1 MSSDG
6 DAEASGSKSPTSSAA
21 PTAIGPST
29 SSDGAGADKGE
40 DDGSSFPLKPL
51 SGHRNISSPPPGFPT
66 PDEILRLRSLS
77 RRVKVNVG
85 GVRHEVMW
93 RTLSRLPRSRLGR
106 LRECTT
112 HETIMAI
119 CDDYVLID
127 NEYFFDRHPG
137 SFCSVLNFYRTGKL
151 HLIEDICPVSFSEDL
166 EYWGIDELY
175 MESCCQHKYHAK
187 KEQQVEEQRR
197 IEDSL
202 RQREEEDFGSG
213 CLADRRRQ
221 LWDLMEKPNSST
233 AAKVIAIISI
243 LFIILST
250 IALSLNTMEGLQ
262 KRDAQNNPI
271 DNDKLAMIESICI
284 AWFTLEYLLR
294 LISAPNKWKFF
305 KGVLNIID
313 LLAILPYYVTLF
325 LTESRESVMQ
335 FQNMRRVVQIF
346 RVMRIMRILKL
357 ARHSTGLQSLGF
369 TLRTS
374 YKELGLL
381 ILFLAIG
388 IMLFSSLAYF
398 AEKDVPFTDFTS
410 IPASFWWAAITM
422 TTVGYGDISPIT
434 VLGKIIGSV
443 CCVCGVL
450 FIALPI
456 PIIVNNFSE
465 YYREQ
470 KRQEKALKRHEALD
484 RAKRDG
490 SLVSLDMRDLHFVEL
505 SEMGYGLKPL
515 NPIVQ
520 TRMRSSSSPLRCKD
534 KRGAQADP
542 DIVGLN
548 RRYHSH
554 DEGIKDNTGVQWR
567 GNDRAHSGI
576 YPHGR
581 DRTYSSTTYTDHANR
596 QSSSSLASDAFGE
609 SQDHHELPR
618 ILRTIGNVGILA
630 GQTGVGGQDD
640 KSTDR
645 GPPSY
650 DLSIH
655 TISSPSKQSK
665 VEMQLPDRYGG
676 PSHRDDSQSG
686 FRQSMSP
693 RDTDTSET
701 EPLLGPRQ
709 GHGKETPSPV
719 SDCNAT
725 GEMGVI
731 VQKLDDGFT
740 TTWTKA
746 PEPGRPG
753 QAVKPSLKHTMSS
766 GDEPMER
773 SSLTRKSS
781 SESQYSQGGHP
792 KRVTIE
798 EGRRASVSS
807 TDSGSS
813 SGAAPHPRLCK
824 KAGTKPKTRK
834 QKHRPAFLAGIGSI
848 TAGIKLGRQSS
859 KDSDSSKRPSDSS
872 PSSKKVGDNSNIRSK
887 ARSRSKAGLLNFH
900 SKKQRDTIGPVP
912 MQTITSAEDAG
923 SNGSHDD
930 KPQGDIIDL
939 MQTTN
944 TSDAQVENGD
954 ANPDI
959 RQHTPSHSQE
969 LLNLDNN
976 SKVPLRMVSSNG
988 IPKSAPS
995 LVDELLNGDTQGSVS
1010 TNPSNLNRSMPIK
1023 QLSLDGVPR
1032 SAPKPPDL
1040 MSRSTPNSPDHTG
1053 VPSANQ
1059 TDWGYP
1065 FLSETLP
1072 DCKPD
1077 KAIDISSND
1086 CHSSHSDSRENSIK
1100 C

>member
-1 MSSDG
+1 M
-6 DAEASGSKSPTSSAA
+6 
-21 PTAIGPST
+21 
-29 SSDGAGADKGE
+29 
-40 DDGSSFPLKPL
+40 
-51 SGHRNISSPPPGFPT
+51 
-66 PDEILRLRSLS
+66 
-77 RRVKVNVG
+77 
-85 GVRHEVMW
+85 
-93 RTLSRLPRSRLGR
+93 
-106 LRECTT
+106 
-112 HETIMAI
+112 
-119 CDDYVLID
+119 
-127 NEYFFDRHPG
+127 
-137 SFCSVLNFYRTGKL
+137 
-151 HLIEDICPVSFSEDL
+151 
-166 EYWGIDELY
+166 
-175 MESCCQHKYHAK
+175 
-187 KEQQVEEQRR
+187 
-197 IEDSL
+197 
-202 RQREEEDFGSG
+202 
-213 CLADRRRQ
+213 
-221 LWDLMEKPNSST
+221 
-233 AAKVIAIISI
+233 
-243 LFIILST
+243 
-250 IALSLNTMEGLQ
+250 
-262 KRDAQNNPI
+262 
-271 DNDKLAMIESICI
+271 
-284 AWFTLEYLLR
+284 R

-313 LLAILPYYVTLF
+313 LVAILPYYVTLF

-398 AEKDVPFTDFTS
+398 AEKDVPFTEFTS

-470 KRQEKALKRHEALD
+470 KRQEKALKRYEALN
-484 RAKRDG
+484 RAKCDG
-490 SLVSLDMRDLHFVEL
+490 SLVSLDMRDLHFIEL

-534 KRGAQADP
+534 KQEAQAEP
-542 DIVGLN
+542 DMVGLN

-567 GNDRAHSGI
+567 ANDRAHSGM
-576 YPHGR
+576 YPHER

-609 SQDHHELPR
+609 SHDHHELPR
-618 ILRTIGNVGILA
+618 ILRTIGTVGILA
-630 GQTGVGGQDD
+630 GQSGIGYQDGRPHAEDRAQSSGYDGG
-640 KSTDR
+640 
-645 GPPSY
+645 
-650 DLSIH
+650 IH

-665 VEMQLPDRYGG
+665 VEMQLPDRFGG

-709 GHGKETPSPV
+709 GHGKDTPSPV
-719 SDCNAT
+719 SDCNAA
-725 GEMGVI
+725 GDMGVI

-753 QAVKPSLKHTMSS
+753 QPVKPSLKHTMSS

-773 SSLTRKSS
+773 LSLTRKSS

-792 KRVTIE
+792 KRVTIDD
-798 EGRRASVSS
+798 GRRGSVSS

-824 KAGTKPKTRK
+824 KAGTKPKSRK
-834 QKHRPAFLAGIGSI
+834 QKHRPGFLAGIGSI

-859 KDSDSSKRPSDSS
+859 KDGDSTRRPNE
-872 PSSKKVGDNSNIRSK
+872 PSSSSRKPGDNGNGKSK
-887 ARSRSKAGLLNFH
+887 ARNRSKAGLLNFH
-900 SKKQRDTIGPVP
+900 SKKQRDTSGPVP

-939 MQTTN
+939 MQTSN
-944 TSDAQVENGD
+944 TSDVQVENGD
-954 ANPDI
+954 ANPDN
-959 RQHTPSHSQE
+959 RHHEPSNSQE
-969 LLNLDNN
+969 LVNIDSN
-976 SKVPLRMVSSNG
+976 SKPALRMVSSNG

-995 LVDELLNGDTQGSVS
+995 LVDELLNGDMQGTLS

-1053 VPSANQ
+1053 VPSANHKA
-1059 TDWGYP
+1059 WGYP

-1072 DCKPD
+1072 DSKQD
-1077 KAIDISSND
+1077 GKQVVDMSSND
-1086 CHSSHSDSRENSIK
+1086 CHSSHSDTREGLIK